1 MLKIF
6 AIDKLSTTYS
16 ACNSGQMFKSR
27 VNIFR
32 VPFRPTGT
40 NIVTNTAPTPNVRM
54 RIVMRNG
61 QDASVVGLG
70 EELQLRIEIDPSSAF
85 GIFARNLEARTEYGE
100 LLTLIDNIG

>member
-1 MLKIF
+1 
-6 AIDKLSTTYS
+6 
-16 ACNSGQMFKSR
+16 
-27 VNIFR
+27 
-32 VPFRPTGT
+32 
-40 NIVTNTAPTPNVRM
+40 M

-70 EELQLRIEIDPSSAF
+70 EELQLKVEIDPSSAF

>member
-1 MLKIF
+1 M
-6 AIDKLSTTYS
+6 TY
-16 ACNSGQMFKSR
+16 N
-27 VNIFR
+27 R
-32 VPFRPTGT
+32 VPFKPTGT
-40 NIVTNTAPTPNVRM
+40 NIYTNTAPTPNVRM

-70 EELQLRIEIDPSSAF
+70 EELQLKVEIDPSSAF